1 MNCRNRALS
10 TVPKASILN
19 IIVRNLILTLAKK
32 ENKRRLLAAL
42 FLVFF
47 LAEMGSHIVI
57 CAEHS
62 SIDEQSVSLSESN
75 HDDPC
80 KTLVLCG
87 ESSRRDKQVP
97 KLGHDAAQ
105 HNALFDA
112 SSGLLPQIDIH
123 KDPLIPSSTG
133 HRLFRPPSPPFHP
146 PQTS

>member
-1 MNCRNRALS
+1 M
-10 TVPKASILN
+10 
-19 IIVRNLILTLAKK
+19 RNLILTLAKK

-47 LAEMGSHIVI
+47 LAEIGSHIVI

-62 SIDEQSVSLSESN
+62 SIDKQSISFSESN

-97 KLGHDAAQ
+97 KLGHDFSQ

-112 SSGLLPQIDIH
+112 SSGMLSPTDIH
-123 KDPLIPSSTG
+123 KDPPIPFSTG
-133 HRLFRPPSPPFHP
+133 HGLFRPPSPPFHP

>member
-1 MNCRNRALS
+1 M
-10 TVPKASILN
+10 
-19 IIVRNLILTLAKK
+19 LTLANK

-47 LAEMGSHIVI
+47 LAEMGSHVVI
-57 CAEHS
+57 CANHPS
-62 SIDEQSVSLSESN
+62 LDEQSISSYEGN

-87 ESSRRDKQVP
+87 DSGRRDKQVP
-97 KLGHDAAQ
+97 KMAHDASQ

-112 SSGLLPQIDIH
+112 SSRLLPELDIH
-123 KDPLIPSSTG
+123 RDPRIPFSTGLGVSRPPDPL
-133 HRLFRPPSPPFHP
+133 FHP